1 MTGGW
6 TRVRRAATVA
16 VAAITTVG
24 LLATPALAQ
33 HQPVHIDEADILPV
47 LGPLVTDG
55 SDPVMLYGTL
65 SSVGGV
71 RAAQL
76 NFQAGET
83 IRLTI
88 GMPNRAPE
96 TAIPSGN
103 LPFAVLVAPN
113 YRPTILRPNVR
124 TVTTGADGKSYLV
137 LREYVGTAAV
147 SGTYSL
153 NVSGTV
159 SGRFFVASGD
169 EADTVFNGIQ
179 RGAVASQA
187 DFTNWY
193 TTP

>member
-1 MTGGW
+1 MTVGW
-6 TRVRRAATVA
+6 TRFRRAATVA
-16 VAAITTVG
+16 VAAITTAG
-24 LLATPALAQ
+24 MLASPAMAQ
-33 HQPVHIDEADILPV
+33 QPVHIDESDILPV
-47 LGPLVTDG
+47 IGPLVTDG
-55 SDPVMLYGTL
+55 SDPVILFGTL
-65 SSVGGV
+65 SNVGGV
-71 RAAQL
+71 RSAQF
-76 NFQAGET
+76 NFSAGET

-88 GMPNRAPE
+88 GIPNRAPE

-124 TVTTGADGKSYLV
+124 TVSTSPDGKSYIV

-147 SGTYSL
+147 SGAYSL

-159 SGRFFVASGD
+159 AGRFFVASGD
-169 EADTVFNGIQ
+169 AADTVFNGIQ

-187 DFTNWY
+187 QYNNWY